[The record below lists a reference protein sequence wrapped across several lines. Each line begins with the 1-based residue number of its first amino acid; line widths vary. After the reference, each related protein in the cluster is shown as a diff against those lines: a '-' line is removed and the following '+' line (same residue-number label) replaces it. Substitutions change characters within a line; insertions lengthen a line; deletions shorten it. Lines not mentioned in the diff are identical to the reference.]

1 MGLGESGCQKPL
13 PEGGW
18 CQVQARQYRET
29 AVREIK
35 AHTLPVSGTCLSFPW
50 LHIKAHAGLQTPSV
64 PFHEYLLCISKSTPA
79 SWPFSPLYLNSQAH
93 PDHRLPSPQLLLS
106 EACSVCGQGDR
117 KASCPLSLRTR
128 NPCLSRQGEGS
139 RERIPNTDRD
149 GGGDTDGVG
158 PRGLQR
164 VHWSC
169 LPHITK

>member
-1 MGLGESGCQKPL
+1 MVAETCDPSTEGAEAGGLGVQSQLTLHSRLKSSLAYTVRSCLKATLNQNQSKEQAPNPDVDKMGLGESGSQKPL

-29 AVREIK
+29 AVTEIK
-35 AHTLPVSGTCLSFPW
+35 AHTLPVSGTCLSLPW

-106 EACSVCGQGDR
+106 
-117 KASCPLSLRTR
+117 
-128 NPCLSRQGEGS
+128 
-139 RERIPNTDRD
+139 
-149 GGGDTDGVG
+149 
-158 PRGLQR
+158 
-164 VHWSC
+164 
-169 LPHITK
+169 